1 MVIKFEVPCVPVAQ
15 PRQRHS
21 VMNFGGKSVVRN
33 YTPKNDPVNAFKAAV
48 QLAAS
53 QAYQG
58 KPLDE
63 PLRMS
68 VVMVFPR
75 NKGLMWKTKPM
86 PRLPKDTKPDWDN
99 LGKSLCDALNG
110 LLYRDDS
117 LIYDAHIVK
126 VIASGNEQPRVIIT
140 IEEICKRLSEV
151 SHV

>member
-1 MVIKFEVPCVPVAQ
+1 MVIEFTVNSIPVAQ

-63 PLRMS
+63 PLQMS

-126 VIASGNEQPRVIIT
+126 IIAAGDEQPHVRVRI
-140 IEEICKRLSEV
+140 RRWNSEV
-151 SHV
+151 ASLLH